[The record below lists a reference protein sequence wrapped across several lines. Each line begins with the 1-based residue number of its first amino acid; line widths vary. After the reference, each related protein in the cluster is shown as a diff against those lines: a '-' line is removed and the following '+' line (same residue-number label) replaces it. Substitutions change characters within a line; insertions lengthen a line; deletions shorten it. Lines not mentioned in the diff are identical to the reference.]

1 MHTDDVQKQMPLC
14 DAPTFSSELA
24 GCRPPVGERLF
35 TIGHSNHE
43 WRKFIELLR
52 QARVTALADVRSTPC
67 SQRYPQF
74 NRRELE
80 QGLKDEDIVY
90 VFLGDAF
97 GGRPQQPSFYTGEGR
112 VDYERLRASATF
124 QGGLQRLRRGLEEY
138 TVALMCAEE
147 DPLDC
152 HRGLM
157 ITAELRDQGIA
168 PVHVRGDGSM
178 ETTAAMENRLLEV
191 TKIGAGI
198 LNGLFADTV
207 SDEERGALLRE
218 AYREMARR
226 KAFRLRPAGAT
237 GDDMAG
243 DEDLGQG

>member
-97 GGRPQQPSFYTGEGR
+97 GGRAF
-112 VDYERLRASATF
+112 V
-124 QGGLQRLRRGLEEY
+124 
-138 TVALMCAEE
+138 
-147 DPLDC
+147 
-152 HRGLM
+152 
-157 ITAELRDQGIA
+157 EL
-168 PVHVRGDGSM
+168 S
-178 ETTAAMENRLLEV
+178 
-191 TKIGAGI
+191 
-198 LNGLFADTV
+198 GLFALGFGILWSAPILSRWRWGVISATIAFNAV
-207 SDEERGALLRE
+207 LMAL
-218 AYREMARR
+218 YITRR
-226 KAFRLRPAGAT
+226 IPRQDYLF
-237 GDDMAG
+237 
-243 DEDLGQG
+243 